1 MNTAACG
8 QAGTNRMKDQA
19 TEAAIA
25 GVAQKVTMI
34 GGSAAFFGGLT
45 ANELAAFGGL
55 LVGFIGLLI
64 QWYYKRKEIR
74 LRKEFYTAQLHRRY
88 VPDDLDEYGA

>member
-1 MNTAACG
+1 MRSHG
-8 QAGTNRMKDQA
+8 LNRMKDQA

-34 GGSAAFFGGLT
+34 GGSTAFFGGLT

-55 LVGFIGLLI
+55 LVGFVGLLI
-64 QWYYKRKEIR
+64 QWHYKRKEVR
-74 LRKEFYTAQLHRRY
+74 LRKEFYNAQLHRRY
-88 VPDDLDEYGA
+88 VPPEEDEYGA